1 MRKNIRVIIILAII
15 SILIGMG
22 AGGVKMIYDKANEPI
37 TELTADDAIQMLN
50 KDIQNN
56 VDYYMKINPVRGEL
70 PEGWNVNEEKSSS
83 NEIIAMFLID
93 TSGSM
98 KTKSENK
105 LAKVQEAIS
114 TSLQYIGP
122 NSYVGMISY
131 STDVTVNVPI
141 ARFDEEQARKLNGEV
156 NSITA
161 SGGTHMYEAIA
172 VGMKLVEETKEDHP
186 NATVMMFVLS
196 DGQPSNDARGI
207 DFIEEYVRVLNIPI
221 HTIGYGKD
229 IDKVELKKLAD
240 INEATFS
247 YVEKEDVVETF
258 KALFD
263 SNL

>member
-1 MRKNIRVIIILAII
+1 MRKNVRFISILAIV
-15 SILIGMG
+15 SILVGMV
-22 AGGVKMIYDKANEPI
+22 AGYAKMLYDNANEPI
-37 TELTADDAIQMLN
+37 PEITVEDAIQMLN

-56 VDYYMKINPVRGEL
+56 VEYYEKTNPVRGEL
-70 PEGWNVNEEKSSS
+70 PKGWKINEEKSSS
-83 NEIIAMFLID
+83 TEVIAIFLID

-114 TSLQYIGP
+114 NSLQYIGP

-156 NSITA
+156 NSLTT

-172 VGMKLVEETKEDHP
+172 VGMKLVEEAKEDHP
-186 NATVMMFVLS
+186 DASVMIFVLS

-207 DFIEEYVRVLNIPI
+207 DFVEEYIRILNIPI

-247 YVEKEDVVETF
+247 YVEKEDVVEIF